1 MRRAAQAVADEEGR
15 RRSLDALDVARI
27 TALLETAAALDR
39 SPSNASL
46 MHEYRGLM
54 RDLRLEAGGQ
64 GDTDLDDLV
73 ADFRSRVS
81 GSAAVRV
88 LDDAEEL

>member
-39 SPSNASL
+39 SPANASL

-54 RDLRLEAGGQ
+54 RDLRIEASGQ
-64 GDTDLDDLV
+64 PNTDIDDLI
-73 ADFRSRVS
+73 AEFRGRMD
-81 GSAAVRV
+81 GPAVRV
-88 LDDAEEL
+88 LDPAGEM